1 METAPHQDKIQGKT
15 DMDYQKRRKIISII
29 FLAIFVVFIVVI
41 SIILGKNLIG
51 RLSDPEGFR
60 MWVEQHGFW
69 GQLAMIG
76 MVTIQVIVFIIPGEP
91 MEIGAGYAFGGL
103 EGTILCLIGDAI
115 GASIIFTM
123 TRFFGVK
130 MVEAF
135 ISREKINSLKFVKDS
150 KRLNLLIFIL
160 FFIPGSPKDALTY
173 FIGLTE
179 IKLSTFLL
187 LTTFAR
193 IPSVITSTLGGSA
206 LGLQNYTFAIIVFC
220 ITAVVSLIGCLIYK
234 KISSKHGKENSQDE

>member
-15 DMDYQKRRKIISII
+15 DMDYQKRRKIISVIS
-29 FLAIFVVFIVVI
+29 LAVFIAFTIVVSVTI
-41 SIILGKNLIG
+41 GKNMIS
-51 RLSDPEGFR
+51 RLSDPDGFR

-76 MVTIQVIVFIIPGEP
+76 MMALQVIVAIIPGEP

-103 EGTILCLIGDAI
+103 EGMILCLIGAAVGSSFVFI
-115 GASIIFTM
+115 LTRIF
-123 TRFFGVK
+123 GIK

-160 FFIPGSPKDALTY
+160 FFIPGSPKDVLTY
-173 FIGLTE
+173 FVGLTE
-179 IKLSTFLL
+179 MKLGTFLL

-193 IPSVITSTLGGSA
+193 IPSVITSTLGGNA
-206 LGLQNYTFAIIVFC
+206 LGLQNYTFAILVFC
-220 ITAVVSLIGCLIYK
+220 ITAAVSLLGCLIYK